1 MKSIQ
6 IELPTELS
14 TELQRLGLVEVSGIA
29 EWVADAI
36 RQKLSAAKQLQYLES
51 RAQRG
56 SREKFLETL
65 SKVPAIEPGE
75 EDRC

>member
-14 TELQRLGLVEVSGIA
+14 TELERLGLVEGSGIA
-29 EWVADAI
+29 EWVTDAI
-36 RQKLSAAKQLQYLES
+36 QQKLSAAKQLRYLES

-56 SREKFLETL
+56 NLEKFRETL
-65 SKVPAIEPGE
+65 SKVPAIEPAE
-75 EDRC
+75 EDRW

>member
-6 IELPTELS
+6 IELPPELS
-14 TELQRLGLVEVSGIA
+14 TELELLGLEEESGIA
-29 EWVADAI
+29 EWVTDAI
-36 RQKLSAAKQLQYLES
+36 QQKLSAAKQLQYMES

-65 SKVPAIEPGE
+65 SKVPAIEPAD
-75 EDRC
+75 EDRW